1 MTVKK
6 RFISVAFGLLVA
18 LTALFGGFFA
28 HQWWTI
34 EQPSKAIIAKTPH
47 ITLESFDATPD
58 RVEIKL
64 KPDPAFALAKDYPT
78 LRQQLEAI
86 AGERQVSIQLTDHP
100 NPKLQQMWDRVV
112 FGVSEGIVNHR
123 YTEISNVVQN
133 AAQQEKIDYE
143 LTMDEDFIYISL
155 QQDDYFMY
163 RVLPLHPVTDEVS
176 ENG

>member
-64 KPDPAFALAKDYPT
+64 KPDPAFALAKDYPHSPPT
-78 LRQQLEAI
+78 VGGDCRGA
-86 AGERQVSIQLTDHP
+86 ASID
-100 NPKLQQMWDRVV
+100 
-112 FGVSEGIVNHR
+112 SVN
-123 YTEISNVVQN
+123 
-133 AAQQEKIDYE
+133 
-143 LTMDEDFIYISL
+143 
-155 QQDDYFMY
+155 
-163 RVLPLHPVTDEVS
+163 
-176 ENG
+176 